1 MQTLENEDN
10 NTVEKAESTNSRG
23 IFWVPVWRSLG
34 WSFEA
39 TEEEGAPLLGGNIRF
54 KDLSG
59 QLLGAHVA
67 HAGLIVLWAGAMTP
81 VSYTHLRAHET

>member
-23 IFWVPVWRSLG
+23 IFWVPIWRSLG

-39 TEEEGAPLLGGNIRF
+39 TEEEGAPLLEAT
-54 KDLSG
+54 SG
-59 QLLGAHVA
+59 SKTYLDNY
-67 HAGLIVLWAGAMTP
+67 WALM
-81 VSYTHLRAHET
+81 